1 MVSYIIN
8 YISGQ
13 WLIIFIFLL
22 LDAWQHQPHNTAESE
37 SHTAYRWPSPT
48 SQGTGALP
56 TGTLTSHTDSSHPF
70 KPADTLIIGVENDLS
85 SPVTW
90 QSEYIS
96 HYQSPE
102 KLGAKDATSHLL
114 SQMKKINRMLAEVD
128 HIDTPTSTTR
138 QHTIDDAGVNDAVG
152 VDNIGIK
159 LYYI

>member
-1 MVSYIIN
+1 MNDIN
-8 YISGQ
+8 CYCYP
-13 WLIIFIFLL
+13 
-22 LDAWQHQPHNTAESE
+22 DAWQHQPHNTAESE

-48 SQGTGALP
+48 GQEA
-56 TGTLTSHTDSSHPF
+56 TLTPHTGLSQPH
-70 KPADTLIIGVENDLS
+70 KPSDTLVIGVENELT

-128 HIDTPTSTTR
+128 HIDTPTSTTTR
-138 QHTIDDAGVNDAVG
+138 QQITDGAGTGANDALG
-152 VDNIGIK
+152 VENIGII